1 MTELYSI
8 SNLVLEVNSVIAND
22 KVISQKENGKK
33 IINNKIELALEQ
45 KSC

>member
-33 IINNKIELALEQ
+33 NY
-45 KSC
+45 